1 MFVLRPAPQWASA
14 KVTYPVP
21 HCSTLVMFSC
31 SRLLSHATSSCLWKG
46 GSAYAIGEGAANAW
60 KFGAAA
66 WALSHLDSPILN
78 VFGGASGWWRRIG
91 ESDGRP
97 RGTRS
102 SLGEKRG
109 REGGTS
115 RRVVFVD
122 GARWQRALKFTPQP
136 SRSG

>member
-1 MFVLRPAPQWASA
+1 MRPA
-14 KVTYPVP
+14 
-21 HCSTLVMFSC
+21 LVC
-31 SRLLSHATSSCLWKG
+31 RREHQHVLLV
-46 GSAYAIGEGAANAW
+46 IGEGAANAW

-109 REGGTS
+109 REGGHES
-115 RRVVFVD
+115 ASCVC
-122 GARWQRALKFTPQP
+122 
-136 SRSG
+136 